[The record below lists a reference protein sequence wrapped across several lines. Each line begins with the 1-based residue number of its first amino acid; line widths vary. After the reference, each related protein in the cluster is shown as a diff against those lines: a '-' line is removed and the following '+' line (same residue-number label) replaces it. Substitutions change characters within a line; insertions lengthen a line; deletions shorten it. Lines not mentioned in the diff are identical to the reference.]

1 MTSDNT
7 PRNLLRSGSAAT
19 LAQFVRVAAILLT
32 HLALRRL
39 IPPAD
44 WGLRDWTESV
54 FLLLATLRD
63 LGLHSHV
70 VRLRPKPLG
79 NLLRVELVWGG
90 TLALLLLGGA
100 PLLAMAFRT
109 PRPDVALVLQVM
121 ALYLVLEGLASV
133 PLIHFE
139 AELRIGRSVVPELVR
154 TLTYCLG
161 ALALALAGFGIWAF
175 VFAMIGSQAV
185 FAALLWWRARPTIEL
200 HYERG
205 GTLPMLVASA
215 PLAGIWFLGLAVTYA
230 DALILGSR
238 FPDAVVGGYMFA
250 YVWAFF
256 VSRVLQQPFVRALY
270 PAFVKFG
277 EQPGQQFLAFRLAT
291 KALLALEVP
300 AALFLFL
307 NADLAVRILGG
318 ERYAAQA
325 GLLRLLAFVPLVD
338 PLGRFG
344 GELLVARRRDGTRVA
359 VLVLHFA
366 ALVGGGL
373 WLSRRFGPVGMAWA
387 NFLPLG
393 APLLAW
399 ALAGV
404 DRRGLR
410 ALALDLAEIY
420 LAPLPLFALAWWA
433 SQGGLWLRLA
443 LSVLAALASLAWF
456 WHRFGHRFVDFF
468 RREAGPASG

>member
-1 MTSDNT
+1 M
-7 PRNLLRSGSAAT
+7 
-19 LAQFVRVAAILLT
+19 AQFIRVAAILLT
-32 HLALRRL
+32 HVALRRL

-44 WGLRDWTESV
+44 WGLRDWTESL

-90 TLALLLLGGA
+90 TLALLLLAGA
-100 PLLAMAFRT
+100 PLLATAFRT
-109 PRPDVALVLQVM
+109 PRPDVALVLQIM
-121 ALYLVLEGLASV
+121 AAYLVLEGLASV

-161 ALALALAGFGIWAF
+161 ALALALGGFGIWSF
-175 VFAMIGSQAV
+175 VFAMIGSQAI
-185 FAALLWWRARPTIEL
+185 FAALLWWRARPTMVL
-200 HYERG
+200 HFERG
-205 GTLPMLVASA
+205 ATLSMLAAST

-256 VSRVLQQPFVRALY
+256 VSRVLQQPIVRALY
-270 PAFVKFG
+270 PAFVQFG
-277 EQPGQQFLAFRLAT
+277 EQPAQQFLAFRLAT

-359 VLVLHFA
+359 ALLLHFA

-373 WLSRRFGPVGMAWA
+373 WLSRHYGPTGMAWA

-393 APLLAW
+393 APVLVW
-399 ALAGV
+399 ALASV
-404 DRRGLR
+404 DRHGLR
-410 ALALDLAEIY
+410 ALVADLAEIY
-420 LAPLPLFALAWWA
+420 CAPLPLFALAWWA
-433 SQGGLWLRLA
+433 SPNHLWLRCA
-443 LSVLAALASLAWF
+443 LSIVAALASLAWF
-456 WHRFGHRFVDFF
+456 WYRFGGRFVEFF
-468 RREAGPASG
+468 SQTRSPASEAAADAAFLIG